1 MYRYPDFKIMLARQR
16 WQLYRSA
23 GQAEAGSQLG
33 GVCLHDSG
41 WGGGRGAGNWYLRG
55 GILYECP
62 PPPPASAGSRADTS
76 YLC

>member
-33 GVCLHDSG
+33 GVCVHDSG
-41 WGGGRGAGNWYLRG
+41 WGGGVGQLVPEGRHF
-55 GILYECP
+55 I
-62 PPPPASAGSRADTS
+62 
-76 YLC
+76 